1 MINNDIMDT
10 NISEIGRS
18 RFNFTWCTG
27 YPPSRYRKVLDRLI
41 HKDQN
46 DLRPQ
51 LLCHILFFNIEANF
65 QNKNL
70 GKKTMQLAE
79 YSGMLTLKQYV
90 SIKEKTD
97 NAQSINTR
105 LLYDLTRIKRVSAMS
120 VLSDLFYNY
129 DVVTHN
135 ISALSLQYI
144 NVPK

>member
-1 MINNDIMDT
+1 
-10 NISEIGRS
+10 
-18 RFNFTWCTG
+18 
-27 YPPSRYRKVLDRLI
+27 
-41 HKDQN
+41 
-46 DLRPQ
+46 
-51 LLCHILFFNIEANF
+51 
-65 QNKNL
+65 
-70 GKKTMQLAE
+70 MQLAE